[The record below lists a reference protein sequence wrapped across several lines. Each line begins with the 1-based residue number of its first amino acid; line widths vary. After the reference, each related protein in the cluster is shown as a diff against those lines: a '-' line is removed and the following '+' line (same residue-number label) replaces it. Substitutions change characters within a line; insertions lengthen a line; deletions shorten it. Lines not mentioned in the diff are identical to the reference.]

1 MYWLVF
7 QQPQYIEEK
16 ELERLKELID
26 SRPVR
31 PTKEIGPNWMIV
43 VGMSFNKLVSPLLL
57 LLSILI

>member
-31 PTKEIGPNWMIV
+31 PTKEIGPN
-43 VGMSFNKLVSPLLL
+43 
-57 LLSILI
+57 